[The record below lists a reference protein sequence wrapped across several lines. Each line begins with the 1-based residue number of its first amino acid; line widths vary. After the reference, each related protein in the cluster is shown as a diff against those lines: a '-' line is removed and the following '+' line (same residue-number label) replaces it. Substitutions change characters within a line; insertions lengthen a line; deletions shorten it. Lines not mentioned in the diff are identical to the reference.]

1 MQAEKILSVLSYGGK
16 GKRMKQTS
24 VLTQTISIE
33 QRIPIR
39 YRWIRPFLQW
49 MGLFLIEDVSP
60 RNRQVVELQ
69 RRAIWIGVAMLL
81 LTAIEF
87 GYGFLHF
94 LYGLQSN
101 GQEVWGTSSITL
113 LLIIGSLILFA
124 LVLTS
129 FLTLWMA
136 FRPRTPK
143 QQVLRLQHPTLWQRL
158 ILICTLGLAI
168 GGMVGVTRTVVM
180 SVLPAQFYNDGNTLD
195 INAAFLLMQ
204 GRNPYTDS
212 NIMDL
217 VRRFPIQSN
226 WTTPLRQGQFANRLD
241 YPTNGEL
248 QTAINNDLKTGQ
260 APEFESKVSY
270 PALSF
275 LTLLPFAWLN
285 DYNILPFY
293 LLCHLLLI
301 AIALVFARR
310 ALRPWILVFGVASV
324 FMWTPTFG
332 DTLDMLYTL
341 FVVIAWLLRDHRWR
355 SSLFLGLAIASKQ
368 IAWLFAP
375 FYFIMTWRHYGLKEA
390 LYRLAIAGGIGLAI
404 NLPFILWNPH
414 AWLAG
419 ILAPVVD
426 PMFPLGIGFIELSIN
441 HLLPFF
447 PTWVYA
453 VLEVIA
459 WFASLAWY
467 WRLSKEHPES
477 AMLLAVVPFFFAW
490 RSLPSYFYCAAYS
503 LFILMAAR
511 RPKDEIA
518 ASQKILAE
526 SSI

>member
-1 MQAEKILSVLSYGGK
+1 MH
-16 GKRMKQTS
+16 
-24 VLTQTISIE
+24 
-33 QRIPIR
+33 
-39 YRWIRPFLQW
+39 
-49 MGLFLIEDVSP
+49 LFLIEDVSP
-60 RNRQVVELQ
+60 SNRSTVELQ
-69 RRAIWIGVAMLL
+69 RRALWIGFAMLI
-81 LTAIEF
+81 LTGIEF

-94 LYGLQSN
+94 LYGIQTN
-101 GQEVWGTSSITL
+101 GQQAWGTSSFSL
-113 LLIIGSLILFA
+113 LLMAGSLVIFA
-124 LVLTS
+124 LVLAS
-129 FLTLWMA
+129 FFTLWMA

-143 QQVLRLQHPTLWQRL
+143 QQVLRLQHPSLWQRL
-158 ILICTLGLAI
+158 LLICALGLAI

-217 VRRFPIQSN
+217 IRRFPIQSD

-241 YPTNGEL
+241 YPTNSEL

-260 APEFESKVSY
+260 ASDFESKVSY

-301 AIALVFARR
+301 AVALMFARK
-310 ALRPWILVFGVASV
+310 ALRPWVLLLGVASV
-324 FMWTPTFG
+324 YMWTPTFG

-341 FVVIAWLLRDHRWR
+341 FVVVAWLLRDYRWR

-368 IAWLFAP
+368 IAWLFIP
-375 FYFIMTWRHYGLKEA
+375 FYFIMTWRHYSLKEA
-390 LYRLAIAGGIGLAI
+390 INRLVISGGIGLAI

-419 ILAPVVD
+419 VLAPMLD
-426 PMFPLGIGFIELSIN
+426 PMFPLGIGIINLSIN
-441 HLLPFF
+441 HLIPFF
-447 PTWVYA
+447 PTWVYT
-453 VLEVIA
+453 VLEIVA
-459 WFASLAWY
+459 LFASLLWY

-477 AMLLAVVPFFFAW
+477 AMLFAVVPFFFAW
-490 RSLPSYFYCAAYS
+490 RSLPSYFYSAAYS
-503 LFILMAAR
+503 LFILMVAK
-511 RPKDEIA
+511 RPRDEIST
-518 ASQKILAE
+518 SQKILAE

>member
-1 MQAEKILSVLSYGGK
+1 MKQPSVLIQSISVE
-16 GKRMKQTS
+16 KQHAPVGNS
-24 VLTQTISIE
+24 LL
-33 QRIPIR
+33 RLCM
-39 YRWIRPFLQW
+39 RWMR
-49 MGLFLIEDVSP
+49 LFLIEDVSP
-60 RNRQVVELQ
+60 GNRSTVELQ
-69 RRAIWIGVAMLL
+69 RRALGIGFAMLL
-81 LTAIEF
+81 LTGIEF

-101 GQEVWGTSSITL
+101 GQKVWGGSSISI
-113 LLIIGSLILFA
+113 LLIVGSLIIFA
-124 LVLTS
+124 LVLAA
-129 FLTLWMA
+129 FFTLWMA

-158 ILICTLGLAI
+158 FLICVLGLTI

-195 INAAFLLMQ
+195 INAAFLLIH

-217 VRRFPIQSN
+217 IRRFPIQSD

-241 YPTNGEL
+241 YPTNSEL

-260 APEFESKVSY
+260 ASDLESKVSY

-275 LTLLPFAWLN
+275 LTLVPFAWLN

-301 AIALVFARR
+301 AIALVFARK
-310 ALRPWILVFGVASV
+310 ALRPWVLVLGVASV
-324 FMWTPTFG
+324 YMWTPTFG

-341 FVVIAWLLRDHRWR
+341 FVVLAWLLRDHRWR

-368 IAWLFAP
+368 IAWLFVP

-390 LYRLAIAGGIGLAI
+390 FRRLVISGCIGLAI

-419 ILAPVVD
+419 VLAPIMD
-426 PMFPLGIGFIELSIN
+426 PMFPLGIGVINLSVD

-447 PTWVYA
+447 PPWVYT
-453 VLEVIA
+453 VLEIIA
-459 WFASLAWY
+459 LLASLLWY

-477 AMLLAVVPFFFAW
+477 AMLLAVIPFFFAW
-490 RSLPSYFYCAAYS
+490 RSLPSYFYSAAYG
-503 LFILMAAR
+503 LFILLVAR
-511 RPKDEIA
+511 RPRDEIST
-518 ASQKILAE
+518 SQKILTE